1 MAKRQTKAPKQP
13 AKGGVLLKLIIL
25 MLLLGLGWQ
34 LYLLH
39 GQVQDA
45 QATRQETA
53 QKVAAKEQENSAL
66 EEDIQEGPTTEKMKE
81 MAREQLDYVA
91 PGEYVFEIIGAG

>member
-34 LYLLH
+34 LYILH

-45 QATRQETA
+45 QSMREETA
-53 QKVAAKEQENSAL
+53 QEVAAKEQENSAL

-81 MAREQLDYVA
+81 MAREQLDYVD

>member
-1 MAKRQTKAPKQP
+1 MAKRQTKAAKQP
-13 AKGGVLLKLIIL
+13 TRGGILLKLIIL

-39 GQVQDA
+39 AQIQDA
-45 QATRQETA
+45 ETTRQETA
-53 QKVAAKEQENSAL
+53 EEVAAKEQENSAL
-66 EEDIQEGPTTEKMKE
+66 EEDIQEGPTSEKMKE
-81 MAREQLDYVA
+81 MAREQLDYVD